1 MFARKTP
8 NSSVAIRLVALLAFA
23 ALALTAVGCGEKDEN
38 VDQDDVRKD
47 RVTLLLDWTPNAN
60 HAGIY
65 QGVSDGSFDK
75 RALQV
80 VPQVPSDAA
89 AIIKQVAAGRADL
102 GLTYSSYVLDAREKG
117 AKIKAI
123 GAVVNRPLNSI
134 IWLKKSGI
142 KSLKGLRGKTVGVSG
157 DGESN
162 TLNTILEENGVPKN
176 SVKQINVNLDLQPA
190 LVGGKVDAT
199 ITGYWNVEGV
209 QLKQK
214 KRPATVIPVDE
225 AGVPTYNELVIIA
238 KEDNLKDTRR
248 TEIYRRVLAGLAEGT
263 ANAVADPEAAY
274 ESLAK
279 DHKDIQKD
287 AKFYKASLKETLPL
301 LAQTNIGDNP
311 FGWMDPSVWS
321 NYGKWMKDNGELTE
335 TGANYTDAISND
347 LLPGGGTDDQ

>member
-1 MFARKTP
+1 MPRRSPATR
-8 NSSVAIRLVALLAFA
+8 LLALFLFSAILAIA
-23 ALALTAVGCGEKDEN
+23 AGCGEKEETVNPDE
-38 VDQDDVRKD
+38 VRND
-47 RVTLLLDWTPNAN
+47 RLVVLLDWYPNAN

-65 QGVSDGSFDK
+65 QAVEDGSFDK

-80 VPQVPSDAA
+80 EPQVPSDAA

-102 GLTYSSYVLDAREKG
+102 GLTYASYVLDARENG

-142 KSLKGLRGKTVGVSG
+142 KSIKGLRGKTVGVSG

-162 TLNTILEENGVPKN
+162 TLNTILAANGVPKG
-176 SVKQINVNLDLQPA
+176 SVKQINVNMDLQPA
-190 LVGGKVDAT
+190 LVSRKVDAT

-209 QLKQK
+209 QLKQA

-225 AGVPTYNELVIIA
+225 AGVPTYDELVVIA

-248 TEIYRRVLAGLAEGT
+248 TETYRRFFAGLEEGT
-263 ANAVADPEAAY
+263 KNAVDDPAAAFEALSKNY
-274 ESLAK
+274 
-279 DHKDIQKD
+279 KDIQED
-287 AKFYKASLKETLPL
+287 ADFYKASLKVTLPI

-311 FGWMDPSVWS
+311 FGWMDPSTWS
-321 NYGKWMKDNGELTE
+321 NYGKWMKDNGELTQ
-335 TGANYTDAISND
+335 TGINYTDAITND
-347 LLPGGGTDDQ
+347 FLPGVPPTNR